1 MKRVPTLLL
10 STLSTLVLLAPLAR
24 GLALAGAPASELAE
38 PRTAFETRF
47 AAVNARPGGL
57 IAATVAS
64 SAVRS
69 SHDVRARLAEVDL
82 AASGTLQVWKTFL
95 PSVGVTARY
104 TRLSPIEAAPIGTV
118 VVAPTVGAG
127 LVPAGSP
134 LLNAPIAFDIPTSQA
149 LVQGTLTVPLSDY
162 LLRLPPALAA
172 SAANE
177 RLAALRV
184 KATERQIT
192 VEAYRAYYG
201 WVRAR
206 LQVIVAE
213 EALAQAKAH
222 LADARANLSVARA
235 SPADVARVEAT
246 VASAT
251 LAVERAGNLAAL
263 TDDRLRTM
271 MHDAAAAE
279 GTAGATAV
287 TSPVAPVAP
296 ITYAIGE
303 DVARE
308 LEPFA
313 ASELP
318 KLWKEA
324 LDQRPEVAA
333 MSAALD
339 AERQQAKLQRA
350 ALAPR
355 IDLFADAIYANPT
368 PRVIPAETSFRF
380 TWDVGVQLSWS
391 TRDAFVGDQAGKSAD
406 ARVAALEEQRLA
418 VLDAV
423 HAQVTQAYL
432 TVREADVAVTTTK
445 QALVASEEAYRV
457 RRDLFANGRA
467 TSTELLDAEL
477 AVTQARLDAIGA
489 RLDQRI
495 ARANLA
501 VALGRPLA

>member
-1 MKRVPTLLL
+1 MKPAPILLL
-10 STLSTLVLLAPLAR
+10 STILLLAPF
-24 GLALAGAPASELAE
+24 ASGTSHAEEL
-38 PRTAFETRF
+38 TAFETRF

-57 IAATVAS
+57 VAS
-64 SAVRS
+64 AVAASALRS
-69 SHDVRARLAEVDL
+69 SHDVRARVADVEV
-82 AASGTLQVWKTFL
+82 AASGTTLVWKTFL

-118 VVAPTVGAG
+118 VVAPTAG
-127 LVPAGSP
+127 LGVLPPGSP
-134 LLNAPIAFDIPTSQA
+134 LVNAPIRFDVPTSQA

-192 VEAYRAYYG
+192 VESYRAYYG

-213 EALAQAKAH
+213 EALAQAQAH
-222 LADARANLSVARA
+222 LADARANLAVAKA

-246 VASAT
+246 VAAAT
-251 LAVERAGNLAAL
+251 LAVERARNLAAL
-263 TDDRLRTM
+263 TDDRLHTL
-271 MHDAAAAE
+271 MHDPGDASASGGA
-279 GTAGATAV
+279 AGASGA
-287 TSPVAPVAP
+287 SF
-296 ITYAIGE
+296 AIGE
-303 DVARE
+303 DVARA

-313 ASELP
+313 VTELS
-318 KLWKEA
+318 KLWNEA
-324 LDQRPEVAA
+324 LGGRPEIAAMVAA
-333 MSAALD
+333 IE

-350 ALAPR
+350 AMAPR
-355 IDLFADAIYANPT
+355 VDLFADAIYANPT
-368 PRVIPAETSFRF
+368 PRVLPAETTFRF
-380 TWDVGVQLSWS
+380 TWDVGVQLTWS
-391 TRDAFVGDQAGKSAD
+391 TRDLLVGDQSGKSAD
-406 ARVAALEEQRLA
+406 ARITSLDEQRLA
-418 VLDAV
+418 LVDAV
-423 HAQVTQAYL
+423 HVQVTQAYL
-432 TVREADVAVTTTK
+432 TVREADTAVTTTK

-489 RLDQRI
+489 RLDQRV
-495 ARANLA
+495 ARANLT